1 MGATTS
7 SSFNAVKDN
16 DIFIDDAPIE
26 EKTVLDAL
34 RNELK
39 REVRSKPVTLS
50 VPSRDEM
57 TVTFNTNIE
66 AGTLQMWRKQSQNKS
81 MTDNFDGLKFACIV
95 VANQATTI
103 FYKGVQA
110 IDSEGD
116 DLNFRNPNFLEM
128 LGANKAVEGVRKLY
142 GVDGHIFIAA
152 DEILRAAGY
161 DSEGSDQQTDPTLI
175 S

>member
-1 MGATTS
+1 
-7 SSFNAVKDN
+7 
-16 DIFIDDAPIE
+16 
-26 EKTVLDAL
+26 
-34 RNELK
+34 
-39 REVRSKPVTLS
+39 
-50 VPSRDEM
+50 
-57 TVTFNTNIE
+57 
-66 AGTLQMWRKQSQNKS
+66 MWRKQSQNKS